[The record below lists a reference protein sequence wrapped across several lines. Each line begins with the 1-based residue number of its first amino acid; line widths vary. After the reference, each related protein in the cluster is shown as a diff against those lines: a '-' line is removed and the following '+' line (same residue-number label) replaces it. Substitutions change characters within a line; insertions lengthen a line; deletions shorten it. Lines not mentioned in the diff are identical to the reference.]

1 MRSAIT
7 RFLFLLVLALPS
19 MAKGQAVSLGDEYQK
34 KIKAATEVAAL
45 GNGMFGNQTSDAT
58 GKTVFTA
65 VDIDLPGNN
74 ALPVRFGRRLP
85 IEPRYIQEE
94 LGGLGNWDI
103 DVPYIEGTFSTVY
116 GWSVAASDSPDRYKR
131 CSIAAS
137 PKVEGIIFSPEE
149 VFHGYRMHIPG
160 IVDDLMMKHANNH
173 ANPID
178 GNVYRWIVGNSGRVS
193 CLPTIKNGQ
202 PGEGFLVHLDDG
214 TRYYFDYPVER
225 FAPTLRKGP
234 KYVQGYSMPRKR
246 IFMLAT
252 RVEDRFG
259 NFVDF
264 QYAAGILAS
273 VTASDGRQIA
283 IQPTSSGYVATA
295 NGRQWQYH
303 LENGHL
309 INVISP
315 DASVWTY
322 SPFGTY
328 SPRLEY
334 DGESAALEFFSP
346 SDQCLAVPQF
356 SDYLGGATFVA
367 THPSGSRGEFGFTGK
382 VFSRSRVPYRCAV
395 DFFDH
400 EVRLNSWLLPPQQ
413 NNEFTLRVAIREY
426 VKCMNDAGPNPSDS
440 QSAACVSEFMA
451 TVQTDVQTAPE
462 PDEQTAGISGFAH
475 MLELNVYPVLSL
487 SALTISGDGIASQTT
502 QYSYLIENYQYCDLF
517 DHQTGLAVG
526 PTCAQDP
533 CFDGSCLDS
542 VGRWTEVIL
551 PSGGKIRRRY
561 GVVYGVNEGM
571 LLEEQ
576 MVSAQGV
583 TMRHVRHRYLDG
595 ASSPT
600 QNFNRRL
607 GWPLTTDPIQGLL
620 IPLVSTEINES
631 DRIFLNEVPVCSNAD
646 TYCLDAFARPTKV
659 RKSNTLGAL
668 STDVHEYQDDLTRW
682 VLGQP
687 KRTTN
692 VETGAVVSEVGYNTL
707 AQPIWTKKFGKL
719 QQTLTYNTDGT
730 LATVADGRGNVTSL
744 SNWKRGIPQLI
755 RHPATPEAPSGATE
769 SATVNDNGWITSVT
783 DENGYVTGYGYDPM
797 GRLASIVQ
805 PTGDSVTYHNTLM
818 NFRALTDA
826 DWKPPGVASGQWRLY
841 EETGSRA
848 TITYMDALWRP
859 VLKHEYDA
867 TNVGPTLRAVKTGYD
882 TSGRVSFQ
890 SYPSSDMIPGASG
903 IRTFYDALDRV
914 TRVEQDSE
922 LGVLATTTEYLS
934 GLKTRVINPR
944 GFQTTTSF
952 MAWDQPGYDLP
963 ILSEQPEGK
972 VIEIARHP
980 QFGWP
985 QQLKQR
991 NTAGTLQQSRQYV
1004 YDTYG
1009 QLCKTIEP
1017 ETGATVMDYDA
1028 AGNLSWSAAGL
1039 TGVTYAGLN
1048 DCSQAAAG
1056 GSGRVTHRAYD
1067 ARNRLTNLAFPNG
1080 RGNQVWSYTP
1090 DGLPASIT
1098 TYNESGTATPVV
1110 NGYSYN
1116 RRRLM
1121 TGESIYQAGW
1131 YNWATGYGYD
1141 AYGHLSLQTYHT
1153 GLNVD
1158 YAPNV
1163 YGQPTKAGTFASG
1176 VQYYPNGALKQFT
1189 YGNGIVHTMTQN
1201 ARQLPVRVTAT
1212 GNAMDYDYAYDPN
1225 GNVERI
1231 YDYVTGT
1238 PTPRHRWM
1246 GYDGLDR
1253 LTSTAS
1259 AVFGG
1264 TDNTHRF
1271 TYDALDNMTSWKLA
1285 GVKDYADYVY
1295 DASTH
1300 RLTNIRNTA
1309 GATVVGM
1316 DYDEQGNLR
1325 NKNGQAYE
1333 FDYGNRLRNVP
1344 GKESYRYDGHGRRV
1358 LSLRPDGSNILSMY
1372 GFNGQVVLQDHGT
1385 KVEEHIYLAGSIVA
1399 TRVKTWA
1406 TGGTYSTRYQHTD
1419 ALGSP
1424 VAVSNEAGQVI
1435 ERNDYEP
1442 YGAIIGKPTFS
1453 GIGYTGHVMDG
1464 ATGLTYMQ
1472 QRYYDQSVGRFL
1484 SVDPVT
1490 ADSATG
1496 ANFNRYSYAFNNPY
1510 KFVDPDG
1517 RQSREVES
1525 VKNYIVNTYDAI
1537 KSDFVEVFSA
1547 ATDPAMDGTLP
1558 PGPTLS
1564 LFVALS
1570 PFVELRA
1577 EAMGAAAR
1585 PAGPP
1590 GLPSRAGFRSSRAAP
1605 AEPPFPPY
1613 LYRAGGSNPGA
1624 FKPRPQDKGM
1634 LSTRD
1639 SLSNPWPLEPGELPV
1654 FPAGR
1659 PIQVIDTSRLPP
1671 GSVVVDGA
1679 PYGPA
1684 APGHVS
1690 IGPNVDKQVV
1700 KNAVIRTI
1708 PAAD

>member
-1 MRSAIT
+1 MRSVIT
-7 RFLFLLVLALPS
+7 RFLFVLVLALPS
-19 MAKGQAVSLGDEYQK
+19 MASGQAVSLGDEYQK

-45 GNGMFGNQTSDAT
+45 GDGMFGNQTSDAT
-58 GKTVFTA
+58 GKTVFEN
-65 VDIDLPGNN
+65 VDIDLPGNS
-74 ALPVRFGRRLP
+74 ALPVRFARRLP
-85 IEPRYIQEE
+85 IEPRYMSEE

-103 DVPYIEGTFSTVY
+103 DVPYIEGTFSKYY
-116 GWSVAASDSPDRYKR
+116 GWVVPAANAADRTKR
-131 CSIAAS
+131 CSLANW
-137 PKVEGIIFSPEE
+137 PLVEGLIFSPGE
-149 VFHGYRMHIPG
+149 VFHGYNIHVPG
-160 IVDDLMMKHANNH
+160 VLDDMLMKETNTYVDPA
-173 ANPID
+173 D
-178 GNVYRWIVGNSGRVS
+178 GVVYPWILKSMGRLS
-193 CLPTIKNGQ
+193 CLSTIKNGGV
-202 PGEGFLVHLDDG
+202 GEGFLLKLPDG
-214 TRYYFDYPVER
+214 TKYYFDYPVER
-225 FAPTLRKGP
+225 AAPTLRKGP
-234 KYVQGYSMPRKR
+234 KTIVGYSLERKR
-246 IFMLAT
+246 VYMLAT
-252 RVEDRFG
+252 RIEDRFG
-259 NFVDF
+259 NHVDYQYSNGNLVAIVANDGRRIDIQSLPAQETLNASSNGRVWAYQF
-264 QYAAGILAS
+264 QNGQLAS
-273 VTASDGRQIA
+273 VTNPDG
-283 IQPTSSGYVATA
+283 SKWLYTA
-295 NGRQWQYH
+295 FGWPNSRAEYNGDSVS
-303 LENGHL
+303 LEN
-309 INVISP
+309 
-315 DASVWTY
+315 
-322 SPFGTY
+322 F
-328 SPRLEY
+328 
-334 DGESAALEFFSP
+334 SAADSCSAPTQPGDHVGDWNFT
-346 SDQCLAVPQF
+346 V
-356 SDYLGGATFVA
+356 
-367 THPSGSRGEFGFTGK
+367 THPSGVIGRFDFTGMD
-382 VFSRSRVPYRCAV
+382 FSRSRVPFMCII

-400 EVRLNSWLLPPQQ
+400 QVRVTGWGSVETYGGIDWNLVGRLVGEKLPGESDFDYLSRWHNAVQNSIVY
-413 NNEFTLRVAIREY
+413 NDSNTLEETLVDVGGSARI
-426 VKCMNDAGPNPSDS
+426 GTPNYFSVIALKKITRS
-440 QSAACVSEFMA
+440 GYGLSTEITSYNYL
-451 TVQTDVQTAPE
+451 
-462 PDEQTAGISGFAH
+462 DEW
-475 MLELNVYPVLSL
+475 YP
-487 SALTISGDGIASQTT
+487 
-502 QYSYLIENYQYCDLF
+502 YCDQV
-517 DHQTGLAVG
+517 DTQTGQYVG
-526 PTCAQDP
+526 PRCNEDP
-533 CFDGSCLDS
+533 CPQSGCLDGA
-542 VGRWTEVIL
+542 GRWTEITL
-551 PSGGKIRRRY
+551 PSGDRVRKRFGVIY
-561 GVVYGVNEGM
+561 GQNEGQQIA
-571 LLEEQ
+571 EQ
-576 MVSAQGV
+576 FISANGGLTRSVQYFHFDDSTVNGQAFAKSIGIPFVS
-583 TMRHVRHRYLDG
+583 
-595 ASSPT
+595 
-600 QNFNRRL
+600 
-607 GWPLTTDPIQGLL
+607 DPIQGKHLPL
-620 IPLVSTEINES
+620 ISTEIVQEGVTYKT
-631 DRIFLNEVPVCSNAD
+631 EVMPCNGLV
-646 TYCLDAFARPTKV
+646 YCFDAFARPTKV

-668 STDVHEYQDDLTRW
+668 STDIPEYDDDLTQW

-692 VETGAVVSEVGYNTL
+692 VETGVVVSEAGYNTL
-707 AQPIWTKKFGKL
+707 AQPIWTKQFGKL

-730 LATVADGRGNVTSL
+730 LATVADGRGNVTTL

-755 RHPATPEAPSGATE
+755 RHPATPEAPAGATE

-783 DENGYVTGYGYDPM
+783 DENGYATGYGYDAM

-805 PTGDSVTYHNTLM
+805 PTGDSVAYHNTLM
-818 NFRALTDA
+818 NFRALTDT
-826 DWKPPGVASGQWRLY
+826 DWKPSGVVSGQWRLY

-934 GLKTRVINPR
+934 GLKTRVTNPR
-944 GFQTTTSF
+944 GYQTTTSF

-1028 AGNLSWSAAGL
+1028 VGNLSWSAAGL
-1039 TGVTYAGLN
+1039 IGATYTGLN

-1176 VQYYPNGALKQFT
+1176 AQYYPNGALKQFT

-1424 VAVSNEAGQVI
+1424 VAVSDEAGQVI

-1442 YGAIIGKPTFS
+1442 YGAIIGKPTYS
-1453 GIGYTGHVMDG
+1453 GVGYTGHVMDG
-1464 ATGLTYMQ
+1464 VTGLTYMQ

-1484 SVDPVT
+1484 SADPVT
-1490 ADSATG
+1490 AHEKPG
-1496 ANFNRYSYAFNNPY
+1496 QNFNRYWYANNNSYG
-1510 KFVDPDG
+1510 FVDPDG
-1517 RQSREVES
+1517 RITKKMEKMGYVDLEDGYVARVDRVNVGGEAKFEVHVYKADKKFDRIAETRDAAGLDKAEINTIRVDGGWGKHGKNGRIESDIAFENLEELVDNEMERHGVVRNLDHRYVPKSSNLGKLLGLARLVGLIGLSREVATPSLMKACDTWQSTGEGES
-1525 VKNYIVNTYDAI
+1525 VCN
-1537 KSDFVEVFSA
+1537 
-1547 ATDPAMDGTLP
+1547 
-1558 PGPTLS
+1558 
-1564 LFVALS
+1564 
-1570 PFVELRA
+1570 
-1577 EAMGAAAR
+1577 
-1585 PAGPP
+1585 
-1590 GLPSRAGFRSSRAAP
+1590 
-1605 AEPPFPPY
+1605 
-1613 LYRAGGSNPGA
+1613 
-1624 FKPRPQDKGM
+1624 
-1634 LSTRD
+1634 
-1639 SLSNPWPLEPGELPV
+1639 
-1654 FPAGR
+1654 
-1659 PIQVIDTSRLPP
+1659 
-1671 GSVVVDGA
+1671 
-1679 PYGPA
+1679 
-1684 APGHVS
+1684 
-1690 IGPNVDKQVV
+1690 
-1700 KNAVIRTI
+1700 
-1708 PAAD
+1708 